1 MKQTLRNILIAC
13 VVAIA
18 AALPVSV
25 QAQEDFRFEVGG
37 GLGMT
42 GYLGDANTANLWGH
56 PGWDITALMRYLPN
70 NRFAFKTNLYVG
82 SVSGNSADMENVFPD
97 MQTYKFR
104 TTFYEIG
111 ELVEFNFFK
120 YGMGES
126 YRKLKRWSPYI
137 TAGLSLLVWSNDGRG
152 SATVAIPLGAGVK
165 FKLNR
170 RVNLGMEF
178 LMKKTLS
185 DRVDGKELSDP
196 YGIKHAFM
204 KNTDWIS
211 TLSFTISYEFSERCR
226 ACNYKE

>member
-1 MKQTLRNILIAC
+1 MAGRLRKILLPIIALLAGAC
-13 VVAIA
+13 LTPAY
-18 AALPVSV
+18 
-25 QAQEDFRFEVGG
+25 AQEDYRFEVGG

-42 GYLGDANTANLWGH
+42 GYLGDANTANLWAH

-70 NRFAFKTNLYVG
+70 PRFAFKTNLYVG

-97 MQTYKFR
+97 MATYKFS
-104 TTFYEIG
+104 TTFYEVG

-120 YGMGES
+120 YGMGEQ

-137 TAGLSLLVWSNDGRG
+137 TAGLSLLIWSNDGHAN
-152 SATVAIPLGAGVK
+152 ATLAIPFGAGVK

-170 RVNLGMEF
+170 RLNLGMEF

-185 DRVDGKELSDP
+185 DKVDGPMLSDP
-196 YGIKHAFM
+196 YGIEHSFM

-211 TLSFTISYEFSERCR
+211 TLSFTITYEFSERCR